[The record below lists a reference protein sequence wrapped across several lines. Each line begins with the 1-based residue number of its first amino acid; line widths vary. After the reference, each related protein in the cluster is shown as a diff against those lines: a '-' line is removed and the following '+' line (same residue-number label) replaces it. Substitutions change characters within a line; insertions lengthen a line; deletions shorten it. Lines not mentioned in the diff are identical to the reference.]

1 MFRHVSHEN
10 TTITIYVNGRPFPA
24 NDGDSVAAIL
34 LKQGI
39 TAVHAASDGA
49 ARGPYCMMGVCF
61 DCMITCEDGR
71 IEQACQTYVKDGMKV
86 YLPLKVQKPEGINE

>member
-1 MFRHVSHEN
+1 MFRHISHEN
-10 TTITIYVNGRPFPA
+10 TTITIYINDQSFLA

-86 YLPLKVQKPEGINE
+86 YLPLKGQKPKGIKE

>member
-1 MFRHVSHEN
+1 MFRHISHEN
-10 TTITIYVNGRPFPA
+10 TTITININDQSFSA

-86 YLPLKVQKPEGINE
+86 YLPLKGQKPKGIKE

>member
-1 MFRHVSHEN
+1 MFRHNSHEN
-10 TTITIYVNGRPFPA
+10 TTITIYINDRPFSA

-39 TAVHAASDGA
+39 TAVHKASDGA

-61 DCMITCEDGR
+61 DCMITCDDGR

-86 YLPLKVQKPEGINE
+86 YLPLECYKIEVLSE

>member
-1 MFRHVSHEN
+1 MFRHISHEN
-10 TTITIYVNGRPFPA
+10 TTITIYINDQPFSA

-39 TAVHAASDGA
+39 KAVHAASDGA

-86 YLPLKVQKPEGINE
+86 YLPLKGQKPEGINE

>member
-1 MFRHVSHEN
+1 MFRHNSNED
-10 TTITIYVNGRPFPA
+10 TTITIYINGRPFFA
-24 NDGDSVAAIL
+24 NHGDSVAAIL

-86 YLPLKVQKPEGINE
+86 YLPLKGQKPKGIKE

>member
-1 MFRHVSHEN
+1 MFRHISHEN
-10 TTITIYVNGRPFPA
+10 TTITIYINDQPFSA

-86 YLPLKVQKPEGINE
+86 YLPLKGQKPKGIKE